1 MGTGTHRPT
10 RNPLFD
16 RIRAAAPG
24 SGLLLLL
31 ISLQAAPPVPDTDLI
46 PTGSWTYRVTVGGEP
61 VGEFSSEIR
70 REEDRIISSS
80 DMTGSFIQR
89 GSVTVDASTLR
100 PVRSSTF
107 LYQPGEGSTTARL
120 TYHSEGDSLTVRG
133 NVTWG
138 GLARPPAPVNIDR
151 TLPAQS
157 LFDNQSLDLLIAALP
172 LEENAA
178 WRIELFEPTSWD
190 RTITVTIDVRGET
203 RVTTPAGRF
212 DVWRV
217 EVRGF
222 SNRVEYFIDQRTR
235 VLVVQH
241 LQGDDL
247 RLELVSGPQA
257 GTGERSAG

>member
-1 MGTGTHRPT
+1 MRTGTHRPT
-10 RNPLFD
+10 RNPFFN

-31 ISLQAAPPVPDTDLI
+31 ISPQAAPPVPDTDLI
-46 PTGSWTYRVTVGGEP
+46 PTGSWTYRVTLGGNP

-80 DMTGSFIQR
+80 DMTGAFIQR
-89 GSVTVDASTLR
+89 GNVTVDAGTLR

-107 LYQPGEGSTTARL
+107 LYRPGEGSTTARL
-120 TYHSEGDSLTVRG
+120 TYRSEGDSLRVRG

-138 GLARPPAPVNIDR
+138 GLARPPAPVDIDR
-151 TLPAQS
+151 TLPAAA

-172 LEENAA
+172 LAEDAA

-190 RTITVTIDVRGET
+190 RTIRITIDVRGET
-203 RVTTPAGRF
+203 RVTTPAGTF
-212 DVWRV
+212 VVWQV

-222 SNRVEYFIDQRTR
+222 SNHVEYYIDQSSR
-235 VLVVQH
+235 VLVAQHVQ
-241 LQGDDL
+241 GEDL
-247 RLELVSGPQA
+247 RLELVSDPQ
-257 GTGERSAG
+257 G